1 MLFARNASRA
11 NTSPPSPSCGCTT
24 SSTPQMSQG
33 LPLFGVCPLV
43 IRPRMRAHARH
54 SQLPQRPPQRIHT
67 GASKPPARRPAQ
79 PKSPAASAGRRW
91 PRARVAHLRR
101 CEGCAAVAYFLEGSH
116 GPVVNV
122 GSRRHRRQGT
132 QGARLVARPSPGAEA
147 GPAVVLIVVTA
158 HRRLVEQ
165 QQRERH
171 RRPPAPWQP
180 HLRRPL
186 QRETTSAHQPQ
197 QDGVYWASCFCSF
210 QECLGAWAG
219 RLAVWPTLP
228 VQFSGFPVFRPLGSS
243 PCSSLFPYAS
253 EADGPVDR
261 RMWWH

>member
-1 MLFARNASRA
+1 MDAIRTKRQPRQHLAPEPILRLHNVQHPTDVSGFASVRGLPARD
-11 NTSPPSPSCGCTT
+11 PPSHACACTT
-24 SSTPQMSQG
+24 LSASAKTTA
-33 LPLFGVCPLV
+33 
-43 IRPRMRAHARH
+43 AHPHR
-54 SQLPQRPPQRIHT
+54 RIQT
-67 GASKPPARRPAQ
+67 ACPPARPTQITRGFC
-79 PKSPAASAGRRW
+79 GRRC

-186 QRETTSAHQPQ
+186 QRETNQPQ

-228 VQFSGFPVFRPLGSS
+228 VRFSGFPVFRPLGSS